1 MILIEE
7 KTSMSKPNAS
17 RITEAK
23 RMRIPKEMVA
33 AACIHLDNLHPTPCA
48 LYSLVKTYPVFYIV
62 TMILL
67 Q

>member
-1 MILIEE
+1 
-7 KTSMSKPNAS
+7 
-17 RITEAK
+17 
-23 RMRIPKEMVA
+23 MRIPKEMVA